1 MVIITKLERDII
13 EMKDKMSHQQYQLDN
28 QEGKQQFRISKIE
41 EQAKEITRLTNEVAN
56 LKTYI
61 EEVENQVRAKLM

>member
-13 EMKDKMSHQQYQLDN
+13 EMKDKMSHLQYQLDN

-41 EQAKEITRLTNEVAN
+41 EKAKEITRLTNEVAN